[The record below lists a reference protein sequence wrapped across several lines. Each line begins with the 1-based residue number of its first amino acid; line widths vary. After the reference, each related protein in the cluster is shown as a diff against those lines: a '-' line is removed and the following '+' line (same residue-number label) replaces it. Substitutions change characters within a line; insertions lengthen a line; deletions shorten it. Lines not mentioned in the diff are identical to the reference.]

1 MKPKELR
8 EMGEESLEEK
18 LLELRTGLS
27 KERGTIS
34 SGTKPENPGKIKQMR
49 RDIARILTILNEN
62 QSMKTEKKQEKE
74 MEKIFKK
81 KLACG
86 GTAKGT
92 EIELQGEHQKKVK
105 EILLQNGFK
114 KELIDG

>member
-62 QSMKTEKKQEKE
+62 QSMKTEKKQEKKE
-74 MEKIFKK
+74 MPEKK
-81 KLACG
+81 KLFD
-86 GTAKGT
+86 
-92 EIELQGEHQKKVK
+92 IKKAVK
-105 EILLQNGFK
+105 IPMK
-114 KELIDG
+114 KEASKEKKQPVKKI

>member
-1 MKPKELR
+1 MRRRFK
-8 EMGEESLEEK
+8 K
-18 LLELRTGLS
+18 LITTISGFES
-27 KERGTIS
+27 KE
-34 SGTKPENPGKIKQMR
+34 Q
-49 RDIARILTILNEN
+49 A
-62 QSMKTEKKQEKE
+62 KE

>member
-1 MKPKELR
+1 MTEICQICGLPKNLCVCAEI
-8 EMGEESLEEK
+8 
-18 LLELRTGLS
+18 S
-27 KERGTIS
+27 KETQKIKIRTMRRRFKKLITTIS
-34 SGTKPENPGKIKQMR
+34 GFESKEQ
-49 RDIARILTILNEN
+49 A
-62 QSMKTEKKQEKE
+62 KE